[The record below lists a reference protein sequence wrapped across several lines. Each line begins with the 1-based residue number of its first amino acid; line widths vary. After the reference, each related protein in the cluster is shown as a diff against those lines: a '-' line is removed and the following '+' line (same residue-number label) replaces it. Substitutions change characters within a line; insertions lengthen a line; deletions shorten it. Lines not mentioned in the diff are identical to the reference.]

1 MGLKFCNYHNAMWLH
16 SVEKSE
22 KSKLLL
28 INVCIK
34 EKFRQINYFAISL
47 VKTLLSRIFCQKV
60 SGRVNFHNNVDGRL
74 SKKLVNLNILKLLTL
89 QFHESFCPFQIW
101 IYLNLSYLFIAA
113 RMPLLLLITDWFFN
127 FMVSH
132 KFFSDIQKD
141 NLFLQRLLLTQWT
154 FENQEDTTVIVN
166 QIVLPLW
173 FFTLTETIW

>member
-1 MGLKFCNYHNAMWLH
+1 M
-16 SVEKSE
+16 
-22 KSKLLL
+22 
-28 INVCIK
+28 
-34 EKFRQINYFAISL
+34 
-47 VKTLLSRIFCQKV
+47 LSRIFCQKSV
-60 SGRVNFHNNVDGRL
+60 RVNFRTCVHVHNFHNVDGL
-74 SKKLVNLNILKLLTL
+74 LKTCEFEYFEITL

-101 IYLNLSYLFIAA
+101 IYHNLSYLFIAA

-141 NLFLQRLLLTQWT
+141 KLFLQRLLLTQST
-154 FENQEDTTVIVN
+154 FENQEETTVTVN